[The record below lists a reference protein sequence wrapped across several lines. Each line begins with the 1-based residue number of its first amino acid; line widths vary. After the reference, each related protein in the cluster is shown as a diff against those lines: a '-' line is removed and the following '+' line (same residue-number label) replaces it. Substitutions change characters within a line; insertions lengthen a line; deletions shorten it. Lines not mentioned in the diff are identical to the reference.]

1 MKKQKLFVAGL
12 LNDNFYEA
20 YYIIDLAQRESKE
33 IIIDVNICWWI
44 YFSIVYIKMC

>member
-20 YYIIDLAQRESKE
+20 YYIIDLAQNIVDSVKSLYGITIKPE
-33 IIIDVNICWWI
+33 VN
-44 YFSIVYIKMC
+44 YI